1 MFLTFQI
8 PELCSFS
15 LESSDECDIVEQEFK
30 NDDKKI

>member
-15 LESSDECDIVEQEFK
+15 LESSDERDIVEQEFK